1 MDFFYD
7 GQVRRYVTQFMRIFI
22 GFKYRLGDGTE
33 KHVPVAYGDMSRQ
46 VSAII
51 SGNSENI
58 MANVPKIACWI
69 SGLELDTS
77 RLGDASFVS
86 KLNLRERAFDTVEGS
101 RDYKNYQG
109 GGYTVERLMPTPFKL
124 SLKAEI
130 WTTSTDQK
138 LQLLEQILVLFNPS
152 LEIQTTDNYIDWTSL
167 SVIDITNINF
177 SSRTI
182 PQGTESEIDICSI
195 DFTTPIYISP
205 PAKVKKLGIVK
216 TVIASVFAES
226 GQVDEL
232 QDLVLSQDIASSQV
246 RVTVDQFG
254 VLLIKNKI
262 TGYYDLS
269 VLDVYEAVLAIGLEN
284 PPTKGNATR
293 IDWTKVLELYGGYT
307 GTSRIF
313 FQQPNGY
320 ELVGTFTVNEADPTF
335 LVIDLDLDT
344 VPSNTL
350 SAVTAI
356 INPLKFNPIEKFGSL
371 NLIPVGTRYLMLEDV
386 NSLENIDGPD
396 GWKNLTGDPTLI
408 KTNSIIEWNGT
419 KWLVSFDPAV
429 QTVQYVTNL
438 TSEIQYRWDGV
449 QWLRS
454 FEGEYAAGYWR
465 FDLDA

>member
-33 KHVPVAYGDMSRQ
+33 KHVPVVYGDMSRQ

-51 SGNSENI
+51 SGNSENT
-58 MANVPKIACWI
+58 MASVPKIACWI

-86 KLNLRERAFDTVEGS
+86 KLNLRERAFDAVDGA

-269 VLDVYEAVLAIGLEN
+269 ILDVYEAVLSMGLEN
-284 PPTKGNATR
+284 PPAKGSATR
-293 IDWTKVLELYGGYT
+293 IDWTKVLELHGGYT

-313 FQQPNGY
+313 FQQPSGY
-320 ELVGTFTVNEADPTF
+320 ELVGTFSVNEADPTF

-350 SAVTAI
+350 TAVTAI

-371 NLIPVGTRYLMLEDV
+371 NLIPTGTRYLMLEDV
-386 NSLENIDGPD
+386 NSLENTDGPD
-396 GWKNLTGDPTLI
+396 GWENLSGAPTII
-408 KTNSIIEWNGT
+408 KTNSIIEWDGT
-419 KWLVSFDPAV
+419 KWNVSFDPTV

-465 FDLDA
+465 FDLDS